1 MLLIFGERRGGIQI
15 STQDQVRKQPL
26 IVPVQFY
33 FVEGQ
38 WDADCAD
45 VGLVGYGDK
54 DFNKA
59 REKVFEALRF
69 FYQRDDIEFTEQIIE
84 VKE

>member
-1 MLLIFGERRGGIQI
+1 
-15 STQDQVRKQPL
+15 V
-26 IVPVQFY
+26 VPVQFF

-38 WDADCAD
+38 WDADTPD

-59 REKVFEALRF
+59 REKVFDALRF
-69 FYQRDDIEFTEQIIE
+69 FYQRDDIEFTEEIIE
-84 VKE
+84 VEE

>member
-1 MLLIFGERRGGIQI
+1 M
-15 STQDQVRKQPL
+15 
-26 IVPVQFY
+26 PVQFF

-38 WDADCAD
+38 WDAETEG

-59 REKVFEALRF
+59 REQVFDALRF
-69 FYQRDDIEFTEQIIE
+69 FYQRDDIEFTEEIIE
-84 VKE
+84 VEE